1 MKLNS
6 WSIKAMLYNINFGD
20 YWGKPNFKLDLHH
33 INSYKIFYLG
43 QTKELIF
50 STTPNT
56 GILTASNIFAAFWAS
71 ARATFCGVVTMTLP
85 EIREILHFGQ
95 KSLTWG
101 ACLWSKMPM
110 FQRAGVWEGEGP
122 LPLAFQCLILM
133 IWRPCEINL
142 FMISLVQWL
151 KIPRI

>member
-1 MKLNS
+1 MD
-6 WSIKAMLYNINFGD
+6 FQ
-20 YWGKPNFKLDLHH
+20 
-33 INSYKIFYLG
+33 IFYLG

-85 EIREILHFGQ
+85 EIREILHSGQ
-95 KSLTWG
+95 KCLTWV

-110 FQRAGVWEGEGP
+110 FQRAGVWEGEGT

-142 FMISLVQWL
+142 VMISSVASKCQDFEFG
-151 KIPRI
+151 IPIFWQFHEMLIRVAPLSPSFIPSGK